1 MKFINVEIL
10 MGIQLKSLTDTTNLL
25 KRIFSKT
32 LKAINVLSIN
42 KNNNKALIE
51 KEINELKET
60 NQNNNIL

>member
-1 MKFINVEIL
+1 